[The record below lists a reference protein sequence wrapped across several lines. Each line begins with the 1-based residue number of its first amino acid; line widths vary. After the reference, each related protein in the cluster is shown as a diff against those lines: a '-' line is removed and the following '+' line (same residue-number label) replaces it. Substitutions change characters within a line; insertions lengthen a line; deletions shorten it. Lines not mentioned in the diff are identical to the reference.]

1 MSNEAND
8 RDVYFAARKSEQAAA
23 AVLAKATSYYS
34 QIKSNAYVTKLAN
47 MYKFYY
53 GNFNKS
59 SAENHSISFTGE
71 EGELVSI
78 PVNMFRNLARHVIN
92 IITAQRP
99 VLEAKAINTDYKSL
113 SQTYLANGILD
124 YYMREKNLET
134 IIHDAVEM
142 ATVMG
147 SSYIGMEWNATS
159 GASHDFDPET
169 GEHSYEGEMEFTL
182 HDPLS
187 VVVDGTKENFH
198 SQEWVLVRSFQNRHN
213 VAAKYPEFREK
224 ILALPTKNQIYS
236 YRLET
241 FSNDDTDDIPI
252 FKFYHK
258 QTEAMPEGRYM
269 LFVSDDVVLLDVPLP
284 YREIPVFRLAP
295 ANIMGTPYGYS
306 DMFDVYPIQ
315 EAINATYSTILT
327 NQNAFGVQNLFVP
340 RGADLIQQSLP
351 GGLNI
356 VEGNSKPEPLQL
368 TATSPETFKFAEM
381 LNSLGEMQS
390 GINSVTRGD
399 PAASLRSGNSLALVQ
414 SMSLQY
420 QNTFQRNYVRFLEDL
435 GSNLIEILKDFANTP
450 KMIAIVGR
458 NKRSFMKEFTGDMIS
473 DVRRVVVDVGNPL
486 AKTIAG
492 RLEIANNLANM
503 KLIKTPEQYFAVMET
518 GRVDTL
524 YEADMQDIFLIKREN
539 EDMLEGKDVM
549 ADILDR
555 HSLHIMEHRS
565 VISDPDLRSNP
576 ELTAKVRRH
585 IQEHIDMLRNVNPD
599 LLMLIKEQPLN
610 PQAMAGAPGL
620 PPGPMNPNGGT
631 QTLPPM
637 NMGGNMGPQ
646 TATLGSSSDEIMDP
660 SLGGGQNAPEN
671 MPNMP
676 SVDAS
681 LLPNPTLD
689 PRAE

>member
-1 MSNEAND
+1 MADSD
-8 RDVYFAARKSEQAAA
+8 LVYFAARDSEKTAS
-23 AVLAKATSYYS
+23 AVLQKATTYYTN
-34 QIKSNAYVTKLAN
+34 IKSNSYVNKLAN
-47 MYKFYY
+47 MYRFYY
-53 GNFNKS
+53 GNFNKGS
-59 SAENHSISFTGE
+59 EENHTVSFTGE

-78 PVNMFRNLARHVIN
+78 PINMFRNLARHVIN
-92 IITAQRP
+92 IITANRP

-124 YYMREKNLET
+124 YYMREKNLES
-134 IIHDAVEM
+134 IIYDAVEM

-147 SSYIGMEWNATS
+147 ASYIDMEWNATA
-159 GASHDFDPET
+159 GEARDFDPET
-169 GEHSYEGEMEFTL
+169 GEHSYEGELEFTL
-182 HDPLS
+182 YDPLS
-187 VVVDGTKENFH
+187 VVVDGTKENFY
-198 SQEWVLVRSFQNRHN
+198 SQEWALVRTFQNRHN
-213 VAAKYPEFREK
+213 LAAKYPEFKDK
-224 ILALPTKNQIYS
+224 ILALPTKNEIYG
-236 YRLET
+236 YKLQT

-258 QTEAMPEGRYM
+258 KTEAMPEGRYM
-269 LFVSDDVVLLDVPLP
+269 LFVSSEIVLLDVPMP
-284 YREIPVFRLAP
+284 YRVIPLFRLAP

-315 EAINATYSTILT
+315 EALNSTYSTIIT
-327 NQNAFGVQNLFVP
+327 NNNAFGVQNLFVP
-340 RGADLIQQSLP
+340 RGADLIHQALP

-356 VEGNSKPEPLQL
+356 VEGNAKPEPLQL
-368 TATSPETFKFAEM
+368 TATAPETYKFAQILEQ
-381 LNSLGEMQS
+381 LGETQS
-390 GINSVTRGD
+390 GINSVTRGN
-399 PAASLRSGNSLALVQ
+399 PEASLRSGNSLALVQ
-414 SMSLQY
+414 SMSLQF

-450 KMIAIVGR
+450 KLIAIVGR

-473 DVRRVVVDVGNPL
+473 DVRRVIVDVGNPL

-555 HSLHIMEHRS
+555 HSLHIQEHRS

-610 PQAMAGAPGL
+610 PEQFAGAPGL
-620 PPGPMNPNGGT
+620 PPGPMNPQAG
-631 QTLPPM
+631 M
-637 NMGGNMGPQ
+637 NMGPQ
-646 TATLGSSSDEIMDP
+646 TATLGSSTDETMNP
-660 SLGGGQNAPEN
+660 ATLGAQQNAAAL
-671 MPNMP
+671 PNQP
-676 SVDAS
+676 VVDAS
-681 LLPNPTLD
+681 LLPNPEMD
-689 PRAE
+689 PRAQ